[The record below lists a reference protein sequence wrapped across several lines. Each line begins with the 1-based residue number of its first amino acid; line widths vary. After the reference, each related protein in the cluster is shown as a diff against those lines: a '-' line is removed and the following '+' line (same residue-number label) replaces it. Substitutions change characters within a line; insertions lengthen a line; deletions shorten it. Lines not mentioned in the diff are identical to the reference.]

1 MRARRLLPL
10 LFLCLSSAT
19 LLAQKHEEQMTVE
32 VVDVPV
38 YVYGDAGP
46 IRNLQKSDF
55 DLYVNGKRQTIDY
68 FDTIDVGNEPPSV
81 PGAVPDLR
89 RRRIFLFMF
98 DLSFTRPFAIK
109 QAREAAMAMVDNAQ
123 PGDLFGV
130 ATLSPA
136 GASFLCPFS
145 NDRLVVKRAIHDL
158 SPSAA
163 NDPLM
168 VAVTAPERSDASQY
182 NTNGSFTGIAT
193 RNPGRGAEADNILGE
208 YMAAAAPLEKAVLER
223 RARDQADDLALVS
236 TRMGELEGDR
246 HVIFFSHGALALGVA
261 TQERMFAAFHASNVF
276 LHSVDMTVKL
286 TLENAPLRELA
297 RGTGG
302 QFIHGTNDIAGALQT
317 LSTEVGVGYRLGFK
331 PGTVRK
337 GDNTI
342 TVKVHNIPRR
352 SIVTYRPGFS
362 SDAGARDGIDPLR
375 LADIIL
381 NDTPQSG
388 TPPAIEL
395 ENPQLL
401 MVHLPA
407 ALLARQ
413 YGTVKDAQLLLYIF
427 DTEGHAVDYRERTV
441 PIPATA
447 GADIIYREH
456 LKLPPGSYVAK
467 SLLRIG
473 SSLGFTRTPFVIPE
487 K

>member
-1 MRARRLLPL
+1 MRAPLILLALLLLSLPL
-10 LFLCLSSAT
+10 I
-19 LLAQKHEEQMTVE
+19 AQEHREQVTVE

-38 YVYGDAGP
+38 YVYGDSGP
-46 IRNLQKSDF
+46 IRNLHKEDF
-55 DLYVNGKRQTIDY
+55 DLFVNGKRQTIEY
-68 FDTIDVGNEPPSV
+68 FDTIDVTSEPPAAA
-81 PGAVPDLR
+81 GGTPDLR

-98 DLSFTRPFAIK
+98 DLSFTRPLAIK
-109 QAREAAMAMVDNAQ
+109 QGREAAMAMVDSAA

-136 GASFLCPFS
+136 GANFLAPFS
-145 NDRLVVKRAIHDL
+145 NDHLVVKRAIHDL

-168 VAVTAPERSDASQY
+168 VSVTAPERSEASQY
-182 NTNGSFTGIAT
+182 NTAGSFTGLST
-193 RNPGRGAEADNILGE
+193 RGHGRGAEADNILGE
-208 YMAAAAPLEKAVLER
+208 YAAAADPLHKAVLER
-223 RARDQADDLALVS
+223 RSRDQADDLAVVS

-246 HVIFFSHGALALGVA
+246 HLIFFSHGALTLGLA
-261 TQERMFAAFHASNVF
+261 TQKRMFAAFRASGVF

-286 TLENAPLRELA
+286 TLENEALRELA

-302 QFIHGTNDIAGALQT
+302 QFIHGTNDITGALRT
-317 LSTEVGVGYRLGFK
+317 LSATVGSGYRLGFK
-331 PGTVRK
+331 PGNARP

-342 TVKVHNIPRR
+342 VVKVRNIPRR
-352 SIVTYRPGFS
+352 SVVTYRTGFS
-362 SDAGARDGIDPLR
+362 PDVAVREGIDPLR

-388 TPPAIEL
+388 TAPAIEL
-395 ENPQLL
+395 AGPQLL
-401 MVHLPA
+401 MVRLPA

-413 YGTVKDAQLLLYIF
+413 YGAIKDGQLLLYIF
-427 DTEGHAVDYRERTV
+427 DEQGHAVDYREQTV

-447 GADIIYREH
+447 GADIIYRER

-473 SSLGFTRTPFVIPE
+473 TSLGFTKTPFVIPE
-487 K
+487 R

>member
-1 MRARRLLPL
+1 MRSRLLLPIL
-10 LFLCLSSAT
+10 LLSSVT
-19 LLAQKHEEQMTVE
+19 LLAQQHQEQMTVE

-38 YVYGDAGP
+38 YIYGDSGP

-55 DLYVNGKRQTIDY
+55 DLYVNGKRQTIEY
-68 FDTIDVGNEPPSV
+68 FDAFDGGNEPPPV
-81 PGAVPDLR
+81 PGAPPDLR

-98 DLSFTRPFAIK
+98 DLSFTRPLAIK
-109 QAREAAMAMVDNAQ
+109 QGREAAMAMVDNA
-123 PGDLFGV
+123 PRGDLFGV

-136 GASFLCPFS
+136 GANFLCPFS

-168 VAVTAPERSDASQY
+168 VAVTDPERSDASQY
-182 NTNGSFTGIAT
+182 GTNGSFTGIST
-193 RNPGRGAEADNILGE
+193 RNPGRGGEADNILGE
-208 YMAAAAPLEKAVLER
+208 YISAAAPLEKAVLER
-223 RARDQADDLALVS
+223 RSRDQADDLALVS

-286 TLENAPLRELA
+286 TLENGPLRELA

-302 QFIHGTNDIAGALQT
+302 QFIHGTNDITGALQT
-317 LSTEVGVGYRLGFK
+317 LSTVVGVGYRLGFR
-331 PGTVRK
+331 PGAVRR

-342 TVKVHNIPRR
+342 AVKVHNIPRR

-362 SDAGARDGIDPLR
+362 SDAGVHDGIDPLH

-388 TPPAIEL
+388 TAPAIEL
-395 ENPQLL
+395 ANPQRL
-401 MVHLPA
+401 MVRLPA

-413 YGTVKDAQLLLYIF
+413 YGAVKDAQLLLYIF
-427 DTEGHAVDYRERTV
+427 DTQGHAVDYREQVV

-447 GADIIYREH
+447 GADIIYREQ

-473 SSLGFTRTPFVIPE
+473 PSLGFTKTPFVIPE